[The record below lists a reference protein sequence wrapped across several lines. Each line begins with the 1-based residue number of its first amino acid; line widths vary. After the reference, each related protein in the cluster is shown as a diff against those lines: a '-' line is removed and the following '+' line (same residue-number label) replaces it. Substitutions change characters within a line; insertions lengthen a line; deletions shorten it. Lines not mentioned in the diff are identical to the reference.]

1 MFLIGIEKARLAEL
15 AEGTAVRINGH
26 NTTLQ
31 RVGDF
36 LIYEDEEGV
45 ENHCRI
51 LIEHENDIALNFAC
65 ASHEQEDE
73 RHVIVTPERDFE
85 FENGKLVSS

>member
-1 MFLIGIEKARLAEL
+1 MFLIGIEKARIAEL
-15 AEGTAVRINGH
+15 TEGTAVRINGH
-26 NTTLQ
+26 NMAL
-31 RVGDF
+31 RREGDF
-36 LIYEDEEGV
+36 LIYEGEDGV
-45 ENHCRI
+45 ENRCRI

-73 RHVIVTPERDFE
+73 RHVVVTPERDIE